1 MNPAECGSLCCGGS
15 SGVGGDS
22 VTLTVSCAADGW
34 RFVRH
39 AAMSDS
45 RAWSGGSGNA
55 KGQKRTAGEMG
66 QTGGRG

>member
-1 MNPAECGSLCCGGS
+1 MCGSLCCGGS
-15 SGVGGDS
+15 SVVGGDS

-39 AAMSDS
+39 AAMSDC

-55 KGQKRTAGEMG
+55 KDQKMKAGEKDQMG
-66 QTGGRG
+66 GMG